1 VHRRAAAVDG
11 LLARQCRSQIAAET
25 ERMLHTPRPPDA
37 QEAPHRPLPTIAEL
51 LRVLQFGDSV
61 LPVGAFSFSGG
72 LESAVQLGLVHDLD
86 TLRQFVHTA
95 AEQAASSDGIA
106 LLHAHR
112 AARNADL
119 SRICLV
125 DRTAYNRKL
134 NEETR
139 LMTARMG
146 RKLAE
151 LAEHVLPSEVV
162 ARWLSAIRGGDTPGT
177 YPVGQ
182 ALVFAAM
189 DLGEQDAFA
198 AHQYGV
204 ASMMIGASL
213 RLMKIN
219 YLDAQAI
226 LFGTNAVAQKAYEQV
241 ADAEL
246 EDMSAFAPQA
256 DIAAAAHLKA
266 EVRMFMN

>member
-1 VHRRAAAVDG
+1 
-11 LLARQCRSQIAAET
+11 
-25 ERMLHTPRPPDA
+25 MLHTPRPQPLPDTV
-37 QEAPHRPLPTIAEL
+37 RPKLPTISEL

-72 LESAVQLGLVHDLD
+72 LESAVQLGIVHDLNS
-86 TLRQFVHTA
+86 LREFVHA
-95 AEQAASSDGIA
+95 VAEQAASTDGIA

-112 AARNADL
+112 ATIVADFN
-119 SRICLV
+119 RICLV
-125 DRTAYNRKL
+125 DRSALIRKL

-139 LMTARMG
+139 IMTIRMG

-151 LAEHVLPSEVV
+151 LAEHVLPNDTV
-162 ARWLSAIRGGDTPGT
+162 ARWLAAIRSGDTPGT

-204 ASMMIGASL
+204 TSMMIGASL
-213 RLMKIN
+213 RLMKLN

-226 LFGTNAVAQKAYEQV
+226 LFGINAVAQQAYERMT
-241 ADAEL
+241 AAEL
-246 EDMSAFAPQA
+246 DDMQAFAPLT

>member
-1 VHRRAAAVDG
+1 
-11 LLARQCRSQIAAET
+11 
-25 ERMLHTPRPPDA
+25 MLHTPRPETDDTA
-37 QEAPHRPLPTIAEL
+37 QRKLPTISEL

-72 LESAVQLGLVHDLD
+72 LESAVQLEIVHDLD

-95 AEQAASSDGIA
+95 AEQAASADGIA

-112 AARNADL
+112 AALQSDL
-119 SRICLV
+119 KRICLV
-125 DRTAYNRKL
+125 DRSALNRKL

-139 LMTARMG
+139 TMTIRMG

-151 LAEHVLPSEVV
+151 LAEHVLPSDVV
-162 ARWLSAIRGGDTPGT
+162 AHWLAAIRAGDTPGT

-189 DLGEQDAFA
+189 ELSEQDAFA

-204 ASMMIGASL
+204 TSMMIGAAL
-213 RLMKIN
+213 RLMKLN

-226 LFGTNAVAQKAYEQV
+226 LFGVNAAAQQAYEAVAT
-241 ADAEL
+241 AEL
-246 EDMSAFAPQA
+246 DDMQTFAPLA

>member
-1 VHRRAAAVDG
+1 MLNLPGMPVTQDAARR
-11 LLARQCRSQIAAET
+11 
-25 ERMLHTPRPPDA
+25 
-37 QEAPHRPLPTIAEL
+37 LPSISEL

-72 LESAVQLGLVHDLD
+72 LESAIQQELVHDLES
-86 TLRQFVHTA
+86 LREFVHTA
-95 AEQAASSDGIA
+95 ADQAATSDGIA

-112 AARNADL
+112 AAAVGDMNL
-119 SRICLV
+119 ICTI
-125 DRTAYNRKL
+125 DRAVINRRL
-134 NEETR
+134 NEEMRT
-139 LMTARMG
+139 MTVRMG

-151 LAEHVLPSEVV
+151 LAEHVLPSDVV
-162 ARWLSAIRGGDTPGT
+162 ARWLAAIRGGDTPGT

-182 ALVFAAM
+182 ALVFSGLQLA
-189 DLGEQDAFA
+189 EQDAFA

-204 ASMMIGASL
+204 TSMMVGAAL

-226 LFGTNAVAQKAYEQV
+226 LFGINAAAQQAYDRVAS
-241 ADAEL
+241 AEL
-246 EDMSAFAPQA
+246 NDMATFAPLA
-256 DIAAAAHLKA
+256 DIAAAVHVKA